1 MNCKFKL
8 SFSLEHWINHF
19 SIYDLKLCVCIR
31 PKWRSQKWH
40 LSQWFL
46 PICLKPSGF
55 PACSLA
61 PRSSDCDSNVFLML
75 MCEELM
81 QPFGCT
87 LCYRGVTAIHHTGPD
102 TTEPKQQPIQMHHN
116 KMLYLW
122 FVYMHKSAAQPSLA
136 SSQDPFLWIESASDH
151 SRQDW
156 LPKEKPRDTEPPHQK
171 SRDNPEADLSSANKD
186 IYMGKQN
193 RSL

>member
-1 MNCKFKL
+1 
-8 SFSLEHWINHF
+8 
-19 SIYDLKLCVCIR
+19 
-31 PKWRSQKWH
+31 
-40 LSQWFL
+40 
-46 PICLKPSGF
+46 
-55 PACSLA
+55 
-61 PRSSDCDSNVFLML
+61 
-75 MCEELM
+75 
-81 QPFGCT
+81 
-87 LCYRGVTAIHHTGPD
+87 
-102 TTEPKQQPIQMHHN
+102 
-116 KMLYLW
+116 MLYLW

-136 SSQDPFLWIESASDH
+136 STQDPFLWIESASDH

>member
-19 SIYDLKLCVCIR
+19 SIYDLKLCVCIQ
-31 PKWRSQKWH
+31 PKWRSQTWH
-40 LSQWFL
+40 VSQRFL

-55 PACSLA
+55 AACSLA
-61 PRSSDCDSNVFLML
+61 PRSSASDSNAFLML

-87 LCYRGVTAIHHTGPD
+87 LCYRGVTAIHHAGPD
-102 TTEPKQQPIQMHHN
+102 TTEQKQQPTQMHHD

-136 SSQDPFLWIESASDH
+136 STQGSFIWIESASFTARLAPNRKAEGYRAFLPETQTQ
-151 SRQDW
+151 SR
-156 LPKEKPRDTEPPHQK
+156 
-171 SRDNPEADLSSANKD
+171 SRPVLS
-186 IYMGKQN
+186 
-193 RSL
+193 